1 MEIKGKEAKDTYRTS
16 YVFHLP
22 DIPLE
27 SIEKYR
33 KDAIRIE
40 IRLDG
45 EVFGNISGKNAFFS
59 ARMTFGKAFFIAP
72 VF

>member
-40 IRLDG
+40 TVWMGSLWEHIG
-45 EVFGNISGKNAFFS
+45 
-59 ARMTFGKAFFIAP
+59 
-72 VF
+72 